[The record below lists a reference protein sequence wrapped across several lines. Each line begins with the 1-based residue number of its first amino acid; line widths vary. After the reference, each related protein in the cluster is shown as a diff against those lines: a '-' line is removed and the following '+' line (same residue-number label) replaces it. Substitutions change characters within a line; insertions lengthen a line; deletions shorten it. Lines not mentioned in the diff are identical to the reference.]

1 MSRLR
6 EKERSAI
13 LSSLRAGV
21 VPRVGQQHIQVGR
34 QGETEALIKDIETV
48 ADGGGSVRFII
59 GQYGSGKTFFLN
71 LISAIAMEKKLVT
84 VSADLSPDRRLHATG
99 GQARSLYA
107 ELMRNLATRAK
118 PEGGAVASV
127 TERFVSS
134 ALQRAKATGVSPESA
149 IREGLDSLTELTG
162 GYAFASVVEAYWH
175 GHDRDDVTL
184 KQAAVRWLRGEYE
197 TRTDAR
203 RDLGVRGIIDDE
215 NFYDSLKLMARFT
228 RLAGF
233 EGLLVT
239 LDEMVN
245 LYKLSST
252 QARRSNYE
260 QILRIVN
267 DALQGNAVGL
277 GFLFGGTPEFL
288 MSERRGLYSYEALQS
303 RLAENRF
310 AADGL
315 QDLSGPV
322 IHLTNLQP
330 EDLYVLLKKI
340 RGVYAGDG
348 ADPLTL
354 LPDEG
359 LQAFLHHCHSKVG
372 SAYFKTP
379 RNAIREFL
387 HLLSVIEQNPG
398 VAWEDLVGRVRI
410 EPERPD
416 QIPEKAPGQNQA
428 QPVAAADTAS
438 TRANEPGDRTTP
450 HQSLDPAGGTTS
462 VGDDDAEADDDDLE
476 EFRL

>member
-6 EKERSAI
+6 ERERAAI

-21 VPRVGQQHIQVGR
+21 VPRVGQHHIQVGR
-34 QGETEALIKDIETV
+34 KGEIQALINDIETV

-59 GQYGSGKTFFLN
+59 GEYGSGKTFFLN
-71 LISAIAMEKKLVT
+71 LIRAIAMEKKLVT

-134 ALQRAKATGVSPESA
+134 ALQRSKAEGISPESA

-162 GYAFASVVEAYWH
+162 GYAFSEVVEAYWQ
-175 GHDRDDVTL
+175 GHDSGDVAR

-215 NFYDSLKLMARFT
+215 NFYDSLKLMARFS

-233 EGLLVT
+233 GGLLVT

-245 LYKLSST
+245 LYKLAST

-260 QILRIVN
+260 QILRVVN

-288 MSERRGLYSYEALQS
+288 MSERRGLYSYEALHG

-310 AADGL
+310 AAGGL

-340 RGVYAGDG
+340 RGVYASD
-348 ADPLTL
+348 ADPQSL

-359 LQAFLHHCHSKVG
+359 IQAFLHHCHSKIG

-379 RNAIREFL
+379 RNAIREFV

-398 VAWEDLVGRVRI
+398 AQWEDLVGRVRI
-410 EPERPD
+410 EAERVD
-416 QIPEKAPGQNQA
+416 QITELADMAPGA
-428 QPVAAADTAS
+428 EGG
-438 TRANEPGDRTTP
+438 TRHDAGPGDN
-450 HQSLDPAGGTTS
+450 SAEGAAGGE
-462 VGDDDAEADDDDLE
+462 DDALE
-476 EFRL
+476 DFRL

>member
-21 VPRVGQQHIQVGR
+21 VPRVGQHHIQVGR
-34 QGETEALIKDIETV
+34 QGEIEALIQDIETI

-71 LISAIAMEKKLVT
+71 LIRAIAMEKKLVT

-99 GQARSLYA
+99 GQARSLYS

-134 ALQRAKATGVSPESA
+134 ALQRAKATGISPESA

-162 GYAFASVVEAYWH
+162 GYAFSEVVEAYWH
-175 GHDRDDVTL
+175 GHDRDDVAL
-184 KQAAVRWLRGEYE
+184 KQAAVRWLRGEYQ

-233 EGLLVT
+233 EGLMVT

-260 QILRIVN
+260 QILRMVN

-288 MSERRGLYSYEALQS
+288 MSERRGLYSYEALHG

-310 AADGL
+310 AAEGL
-315 QDLSGPV
+315 RDLSGPV

-340 RGVYAGDG
+340 RSVYAGDA
-348 ADPLTL
+348 ADPVEM

-359 LQAFLHHCHSKVG
+359 IQAFLHHCHAKVG

-379 RNAIREFL
+379 RNAIREFV

-398 VAWEDLVGRVRI
+398 VNWGDLVGRVRI
-410 EPERPD
+410 EAERPD
-416 QIPEKAPGQNQA
+416 QIPEQA
-428 QPVAAADTAS
+428 DAQGAARADRDPVREAAQQGKPAAHPHAHD
-438 TRANEPGDRTTP
+438 NPDRKTV
-450 HQSLDPAGGTTS
+450 
-462 VGDDDAEADDDDLE
+462 VGDESDGADDDDLE
-476 EFRL
+476 DFRL